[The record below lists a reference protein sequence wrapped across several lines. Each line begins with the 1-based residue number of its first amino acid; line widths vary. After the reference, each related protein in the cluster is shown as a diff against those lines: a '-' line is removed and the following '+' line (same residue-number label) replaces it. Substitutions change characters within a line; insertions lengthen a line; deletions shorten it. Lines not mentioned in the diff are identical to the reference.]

1 MPSSVENLL
10 VDIGNSQ
17 IKWAISA
24 GDSWRVGSPIENRG
38 DKSDLSLW
46 QDLSRP
52 AGVFISN
59 SAGQSC
65 YPAVADWCM
74 SHWEVVPMVLQSRAE
89 QSGVRN
95 GYADASSLGVDRW
108 LALIAAHHAF
118 KGALAVV
125 DCGTAIT
132 VDALLEEGDFL
143 GGVISAGPQIS
154 MTALTSKATHLS
166 SGEMH
171 YSSVFNTNTREALTS
186 GALVF
191 AAGGIER
198 VLDEFEARLG
208 PDFKVL
214 VTGGFAHT
222 IAALIRRPTEVY
234 PDLVL
239 EGIRIAISQRS

>member
-1 MPSSVENLL
+1 MSQSTENLL
-10 VDIGNSQ
+10 VDIGNSR

-24 GDSWRVGSPIENRG
+24 GDSWRVGRPIENRG

-74 SHWEVVPMVLQSRAE
+74 SHWEVVPMVLQSRVE
-89 QSGVRN
+89 QGGVRN

-132 VDALLEEGDFL
+132 VDALSEEGDFL
-143 GGVISAGPQIS
+143 GGVISAGPQTSI
-154 MTALTSKATHLS
+154 TALTSKAAHLS
-166 SGEMH
+166 SGPIR

-186 GALVF
+186 GVLVL

-198 VLDEFEARLG
+198 VLVEFEAKLG

-222 IAALIRRPTEVY
+222 IAALIKRPNEIY

-239 EGIRIAISQRS
+239 EGIRVSISESS